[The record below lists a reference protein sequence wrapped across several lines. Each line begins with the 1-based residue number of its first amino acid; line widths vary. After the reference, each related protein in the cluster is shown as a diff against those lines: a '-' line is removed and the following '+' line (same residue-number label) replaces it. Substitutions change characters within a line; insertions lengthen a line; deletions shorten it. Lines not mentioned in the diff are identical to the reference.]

1 MSQQPSKWVGY
12 DASTR
17 NLVTPEGVNLR
28 TRLADVG
35 LRISA
40 FFIDLII
47 LITALFL
54 FFWIV
59 DKLPIPRFGR
69 FAEFVTVLVS
79 LVVFFLRFFYFTGFE
94 ASRRA
99 ATPGKMLLKIRVASR
114 TSPRLDANAVFV
126 RNVMREL
133 EFFLPISL
141 MFYAG
146 MGGVQG
152 AIYTAALIWAAIFLF
167 FPLFNRDRMRAGDLL
182 AGTWVVRSPR
192 PKLLA
197 DLSDATPIGDF
208 AFTPAQIEAYGVR
221 ELHVLE
227 DVLRANQGDVVADV
241 ARRIR
246 RKIEWTPSASEKDR
260 DFLDAYYRALRA
272 RLESRMLFGVR
283 RTDKHDKR

>member
-1 MSQQPSKWVGY
+1 VSQQPSKWVGY
-12 DASTR
+12 DASAR
-17 NLVTPEGVNLR
+17 NLVTPEGINLR

-40 FFIDLII
+40 FFIDFI
-47 LITALFL
+47 LLLVIMFLFL
-54 FFWIV
+54 WMV
-59 DKLPIPRFGR
+59 DELPIPYGSRL
-69 FAEFVTVLVS
+69 AEFVTVLTA
-79 LVVFFLRFFYFTGFE
+79 LVIFFLRFFYFTGFE

-141 MFYAG
+141 MIYAG
-146 MGGVQG
+146 FGGVQG
-152 AIYTAALIWAAIFLF
+152 AIYTVALLWAAVFLF

-192 PKLLA
+192 PRLLT
-197 DLSDATPIGDF
+197 DLSDAQPIGDF
-208 AFTPAQIEAYGVR
+208 AFTPAQVEAYGVR

-227 DVLRANQGDVVADV
+227 DVLRANQREVIKDV
-241 ARRIR
+241 AKRIR
-246 RKIEWTPSASEKDR
+246 RKIEWARSPSESDR

-283 RTDKHDKR
+283 RADKYDAR